1 MEDTIQELAQ
11 GTTFTVSS
19 GAGVRGAAALTT
31 SYPLQG
37 VLFLKQI
44 KEAAKKRFYFQQA
57 CYITT
62 APKGT
67 KDVIIPRRKCF
78 LGRDTDTTNGG
89 DGVQMEVSEVDEDI
103 GLTLFDTLASTTITP
118 IQHLAR
124 VAITNYAM
132 RVSTVELIRAA
143 QEELT
148 YAIGDQVDYDIAL
161 QYGDATAATT
171 SVRGAQKIMGG
182 DATTDATLAVGD
194 ILTTDIIAKARRY
207 LISTKCRYW
216 SGGTEG
222 TCSQAKNP
230 WTEGHMLFI
239 APEQEECL
247 LKDSQFTNA
256 AEFGGREA
264 VLNGQIARY
273 LGIDIIV
280 APNVEGGVGDG
291 DAPDAGTMSS
301 GVDMHRCI
309 LTSKGN
315 GVALVWGLEPQL
327 NIVPRP
333 ERAQTQIVLESA
345 YAVGEIHADAV
356 VHIDVTDK

>member
-1 MEDTIQELAQ
+1 MEETIKELA
-11 GTTFTVSS
+11 TTY
-19 GAGVRGAAALTT
+19 TT
-31 SYPLQG
+31 STSSRGSALSTSYQLQG

-44 KEAAKKRFYFQQA
+44 KDAAKKRLYFQQA
-57 CYITT
+57 CYVTT

-67 KDVIIPRRKCF
+67 KDVVIPKRTAY
-78 LGRDTDTTNGG
+78 LGNSGTTFTT
-89 DGVQMEVSEVDEDI
+89 SEADSDI
-103 GLTLFDTLASTTITP
+103 GLLTIDNLTGVTITP
-118 IQHLAR
+118 AIKLCR

-132 RVSTVELIRAA
+132 RISTVELLRAA
-143 QEELT
+143 QEELV
-148 YAIGDQVDYDIAL
+148 YAIGDAVDSDIASKF
-161 QYGDATAATT
+161 GDATAATT
-171 SVRGAQKIMGG
+171 SARGTQKILGG
-182 DATTDATLAVGD
+182 DATTCATLAVGD
-194 ILTTDIIAKARRY
+194 IITTDIIAKARRY

-216 SGGTEG
+216 DSGTEY
-222 TCSQAKNP
+222 TSSQGKNP

-247 LKDSQFTNA
+247 LKDSQFVNA

-264 VLNGQIARY
+264 ILNGKIARY

-280 APNVEGGVGDG
+280 APNVEGAVGDAV
-291 DAPDAGTMSS
+291 APDGETMST

-327 NIVPRP
+327 HVVPRQ

-345 YAVGEIHADAV
+345 YACGVIHDDAIV
-356 VHIDVTDK
+356 WIDVTDK